1 MLLMS
6 LLLSVITLNPAM
18 APPSAR
24 GFTQGY
30 VQAGPISPDSTCQPG
45 AICASS
51 KTFYRNGC
59 FFNNFWNNSNGGTPL
74 AIDITETGP
83 NGSPVYIYWVN
94 NTNTNILITGKAT
107 ANYYCPRLR

>member
-1 MLLMS
+1 MS

-18 APPSAR
+18 APASMT

-30 VQAGPISPDSTCQPG
+30 VQASPISPDSTCKPG
-45 AICASS
+45 AICAW
-51 KTFYRNGC
+51 KKNFTRNGC
-59 FFNNFWNNSNGGTPL
+59 FFNNFWNNSTGGTPL

-94 NTNTNILITGKAT
+94 NTSTNVLITGKAS
-107 ANYYCPRLR
+107 ANFYCPRLR

>member
-1 MLLMS
+1 MLLTS

>member
-18 APPSAR
+18 ARRRRVSRMDTFKPAQSLRTALASPAPSVPHLQN
-24 GFTQGY
+24 FN
-30 VQAGPISPDSTCQPG
+30 
-45 AICASS
+45 
-51 KTFYRNGC
+51 RNGC

-74 AIDITETGP
+74 AIDITETGS

-94 NTNTNILITGKAT
+94 NTNTNIMITGKAT
-107 ANYYCPRLR
+107 ANFYCPRLR